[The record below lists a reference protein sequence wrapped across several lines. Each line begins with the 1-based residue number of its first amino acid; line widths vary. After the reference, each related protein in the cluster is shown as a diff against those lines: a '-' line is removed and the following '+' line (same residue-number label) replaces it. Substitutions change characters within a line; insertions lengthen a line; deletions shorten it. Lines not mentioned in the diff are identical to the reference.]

1 MKKITSI
8 VLLIAMLLST
18 LAFTSCYMRSYSGKE
33 TEFTLNS
40 DEQSYTFAY
49 MYLSEECDVVIP
61 SEYNGLPV
69 TKIAPL
75 VFWNP
80 EYLKSLTIPT
90 TVTYICDYAFSNC
103 SNLEKVIFEEGSQLK
118 TIDRCAFFDCSSLK
132 EIELPE
138 SLEVMT
144 GLTFWRCSSL
154 ESIHIPENVNCF
166 DGSCFKECTSLESIT
181 LDEKNQNYTM
191 EGNFIYEMKDGKKHI
206 VLCVGADEEGV
217 LRIPEDVNTFDYWRA
232 FVTCKNVDTV
242 YMHAGLDDVPEVE
255 YAKEYIVAEDNPYF
269 CSIDG
274 VVYSKD
280 KTELVYYPQSKEDK
294 EFVVPSFVEKI
305 GNLAFCGTTYYGV
318 KYLEKVIIS
327 EGVIHIGESAFSC
340 SNIRSVE
347 LPQSLEIIDSRAF
360 YSCELLEEIKYAG
373 TAFDFVFVGKG
384 PFWIALASKYPILKM
399 TCSNG
404 NRYLWTG
411 LLSRIG

>member
-69 TKIAPL
+69 TEIAPL

-80 EYLKSLTIPT
+80 EYLKSLTIPA
-90 TVTYICDYAFSNC
+90 TVTYICDYAFSDC
-103 SNLEKVIFEEGSQLK
+103 TNLERVIFEEGSQLK
-118 TIDRCAFFDCSSLK
+118 TIDGCAFVDCSSLK

-154 ESIHIPENVNCF
+154 ESIHIPKSVNYF
-166 DGSCFKECTSLESIT
+166 DGSCFKECSSLKSIT
-181 LDEKNQNYTM
+181 LDGENQTYTM
-191 EGNFIYEMKDGKKHI
+191 ECNFIYEMKDGKKHI
-206 VLCVGADEEGV
+206 TLCVGGDEDGV

-232 FVTCKNVDTV
+232 FVTCQNVDTV
-242 YMHAGLDDVPEVE
+242 YIHAGLDDIPEVE
-255 YAKEYIVAEDNPYF
+255 YANEYIVAEDNPYF

-280 KTELVYYPQSKEDK
+280 KTELVYYPRSKEDK
-294 EFVVPSFVEKI
+294 EFTVPSHVKKI
-305 GNLAFCGTTYYGV
+305 LGEGVNTAAFGDV
-318 KYLEKVIIS
+318 KYLENVIIS
-327 EGVIHIGESAFSC
+327 EGVTHIEEWAFAG
-340 SNIRSVE
+340 SNIKCAE
-347 LPQSLEIIDSRAF
+347 LPKSIEYIGSKAF
-360 YSCELLEEIKYAG
+360 YSCELLEEMKYAG
-373 TAFDFVFVGKG
+373 SWWNFIFVQRGVH
-384 PFWIALASKYPILKM
+384 WLALASKYPILKM

-404 NRYLWTG
+404 NRYFWTG
-411 LLSRIG
+411 LLARIG